1 MASSKNL
8 TQGPIFKN
16 VFLFSLPLMA
26 TNVLQVLFNMS
37 DVAVVGKFGADTAL
51 GSVGSTTMIVN
62 LFTGFML
69 GIGGGVNAIVARKFG
84 AKDEEGVKTSVNTA
98 FYMSL
103 AIGAILLIAGLI
115 VARPF
120 LNLLGT
126 KSELIDGAHAYLK
139 IYFWGMPAL
148 ALYNFGQGVLSA
160 MGDTK
165 KPLIFLL
172 ISGITNVLLNLF
184 FVIVMKLD
192 VKGVAIATII
202 SLYLSATLILVS
214 LIKVKDVY
222 RLTANL
228 KLFDTTALKNLLM
241 LSVSAGLQNS
251 IFAVAN
257 LFIQSAVNTFDAVI
271 VSANS
276 AAQNLDPL
284 VYDVMAAFYTA
295 ATSFVAQNYGAMN
308 KERVKKSYIAALTFS
323 ASSAIVLGA
332 GFALF
337 GRQFLLLFT
346 DNKAVV
352 EEGIDRLKIMAFS
365 YFISAFMDC
374 SIAASRGLNKTLLPA
389 AFSIMGSCVFRI
401 IWIYTV
407 FAHFNTLASLYLLYA
422 FSWSITGISETVY
435 FVYVYKK
442 TFKNA
447 PAKPID
453 GGVEI
458 SQSENQ

>member
-8 TQGPIFKN
+8 TQGSILKN
-16 VFLFSLPLMA
+16 LFLFSLPLMA

-37 DVAVVGKFGADTAL
+37 DVAVVGKFGSDTSL

-84 AKDEEGVKTSVNTA
+84 AKDEAGVKISVNTA

-103 AIGAILLIAGLI
+103 AIGVILLIAGLI

-120 LNLLGT
+120 LDLLGT
-126 KSELIDGAHAYLK
+126 KAELIGGAHAYLK

-172 ISGITNVLLNLF
+172 VSGITNVLLNLF
-184 FVIVMKLD
+184 FVIVVKLD
-192 VKGVAIATII
+192 VKGVAIATVI
-202 SLYLSATLILVS
+202 SLYLSATLILIS
-214 LIKVKDVY
+214 LIRVKDVH

-228 KLFDTTALKNLLM
+228 KLFDKNALKNLLM

-257 LFIQSAVNTFDAVI
+257 LFIQSAVNTFDADI

-276 AAQNLDPL
+276 AAQNADPL
-284 VYDVMAAFYTA
+284 VYDVMAAFYTG

-323 ASSAIVLGA
+323 AVSAIILGA
-332 GFALF
+332 GFALL
-337 GRQFLLLFT
+337 GRQFLSLFT
-346 DNKAVV
+346 DNEAVV

-389 AFSIMGSCVFRI
+389 VGAIMGSCVFRI
-401 IWIYTV
+401 VWIYTV
-407 FAHFNTLASLYLLYA
+407 FAHFHTLASLYLLYA
-422 FSWSITGISETVY
+422 FSWSITGIFETVY
-435 FVYVYKK
+435 FICTYKK
-442 TFKNA
+442 TFKNV
-447 PAKPID
+447 PAKPVD
-453 GGVEI
+453 GAEELA
-458 SQSENQ
+458 QSENQ

>member
-8 TQGPIFKN
+8 TQGSIFKN

-84 AKDEEGVKTSVNTA
+84 AKDEEGVKSSVNTA

-126 KSELIDGAHAYLK
+126 KSELIDGAYAYLK

-257 LFIQSAVNTFDAVI
+257 LFIQSAVNTFDAVV

-374 SIAASRGLNKTLLPA
+374 SIAALTKRFCPQPSRLWVR
-389 AFSIMGSCVFRI
+389 AFS
-401 IWIYTV
+401 
-407 FAHFNTLASLYLLYA
+407 
-422 FSWSITGISETVY
+422 E
-435 FVYVYKK
+435 
-442 TFKNA
+442 
-447 PAKPID
+447 
-453 GGVEI
+453 
-458 SQSENQ
+458 

>member
-1 MASSKNL
+1 
-8 TQGPIFKN
+8 
-16 VFLFSLPLMA
+16 
-26 TNVLQVLFNMS
+26 
-37 DVAVVGKFGADTAL
+37 
-51 GSVGSTTMIVN
+51 
-62 LFTGFML
+62 
-69 GIGGGVNAIVARKFG
+69 
-84 AKDEEGVKTSVNTA
+84 
-98 FYMSL
+98 
-103 AIGAILLIAGLI
+103 
-115 VARPF
+115 
-120 LNLLGT
+120 
-126 KSELIDGAHAYLK
+126 
-139 IYFWGMPAL
+139 
-148 ALYNFGQGVLSA
+148 

-422 FSWSITGISETVY
+422 FSWSITGIFETGY